1 MCFNVLSDHFKFPP
15 PPLQLSYA
23 TAVASSRPYDGRGHK
38 HERELGGT
46 LTKHWSVPAAL
57 WIKDAMRSHWEIRP
71 RLCGFTTA
79 FYASLRWESSP
90 SFAALASR
98 LAQTE
103 CFCVPVGWS
112 QSAVRG
118 TLPGNLWFQPNAV
131 SVVVP
136 VWQQLSSSSYCGLN
150 TSACPVLSAHW
161 IRRESELTWWEKPF

>member
-1 MCFNVLSDHFKFPP
+1 MCCRTILSSP
-15 PPLQLSYA
+15 PPLYSCPTPPPSPPPDPMMDVDTNMNVSWEEPSLNTGLLA
-23 TAVASSRPYDGRGHK
+23 
-38 HERELGGT
+38 
-46 LTKHWSVPAAL
+46 SVPAAL
-57 WIKDAMRSHWEIRP
+57 WIKDAMRSHWEMVF
-71 RLCGFTTA
+71 CGFTTA

-136 VWQQLSSSSYCGLN
+136 VWQQLSSSSCCGLN